1 MNITQENF
9 LLNRKA
15 FYLKELSE
23 LKDKEIEILENINT
37 LDSILSTYE
46 DEPEPISEK
55 EIPFT
60 TKFLSV
66 DERTIEVSIS
76 EEQQGEDKD
85 KFHAQVI
92 EIAKCLLDL
101 IKPSLKES
109 SLFIDQETEKCTES
123 FLKGLADT
131 MFSVTY
137 NTKDITQED
146 LKDVIEELSSVFGV
160 PQITQQPIINY
171 DPSTTSNTDN
181 YIRDLAIL
189 EERKIQEQIR
199 KEENEKDN
207 KLLSILERRT
217 KAFEEYLKKS
227 KS

>member
-85 KFHAQVI
+85 KFHGQI
-92 EIAKCLLDL
+92 LEIVKCLLDL
-101 IKPSLKES
+101 IKTPSKES
-109 SLFIDQETEKCTES
+109 SFFMEQETKKCTEP

-146 LKDVIEELSSVFGV
+146 PKDVIEELS
-160 PQITQQPIINY
+160 PDLEMKQAPIMGY

-181 YIRDLAIL
+181 YIGDLAIL
-189 EERKIQEQIR
+189 EERKIQEKIR
-199 KEENEKDN
+199 EEENEKEN
-207 KLLSILERRT
+207 KLLSILDRLT
-217 KAFEEYLKKS
+217 KAFEKYVKKI
-227 KS
+227 K

>member
-1 MNITQENF
+1 MNTAHKNF
-9 LLNRKA
+9 LLDRKA
-15 FYLKELSE
+15 SHLKELSE
-23 LKDKEIEILENINT
+23 LKDTEIEILENLIA
-37 LDSILSTYE
+37 LDKALSIYE
-46 DEPEPISEK
+46 DDPEPIPEK

-85 KFHAQVI
+85 KFHGQI
-92 EIAKCLLDL
+92 LEIVKCLLDL
-101 IKPSLKES
+101 IKPSSKES
-109 SLFIDQETEKCTES
+109 SFFMEQETKKCTEP

-146 LKDVIEELSSVFGV
+146 LKDVIEELSPGAGMY
-160 PQITQQPIINY
+160 QAPIMSY

-207 KLLSILERRT
+207 KLLSILDRIAT
-217 KAFEEYLKKS
+217 TFEKYVKKI

>member
-76 EEQQGEDKD
+76 EEKEGEDKD
-85 KFHAQVI
+85 KFYDQII
-92 EIAKCLLDL
+92 EIVKCLLDL
-101 IKPSLKES
+101 IKPPIVES
-109 SLFIDQETEKCTES
+109 FFVEQETEKCTES
-123 FLKGLADT
+123 FLTGLAES
-131 MFSVTY
+131 MFSGDPFKEETTVT
-137 NTKDITQED
+137 N
-146 LKDVIEELSSVFGV
+146 
-160 PQITQQPIINY
+160 
-171 DPSTTSNTDN
+171 SNTTYFSD
-181 YIRDLAIL
+181 YIIGLYPI
-189 EERKIQEQIR
+189 E
-199 KEENEKDN
+199 KESDESPRNLYGL
-207 KLLSILERRT
+207 KL
-217 KAFEEYLKKS
+217 
-227 KS
+227 

>member
-1 MNITQENF
+1 MNTAHKNF
-9 LLNRKA
+9 LLDRKA
-15 FYLKELSE
+15 SHLKELSE
-23 LKDKEIEILENINT
+23 LKDTEIEILENLIA
-37 LDSILSTYE
+37 LDKALSIYE
-46 DEPEPISEK
+46 DDPEPIPET
-55 EIPFT
+55 ELPFT
-60 TKFLSV
+60 TKFVSM

-85 KFHAQVI
+85 KFHGQI
-92 EIAKCLLDL
+92 LEIVKCLLDL
-101 IKPSLKES
+101 IKPSSKES
-109 SLFIDQETEKCTES
+109 SFFMEQETKKCTEP

-160 PQITQQPIINY
+160 PQITQPPIINY

-189 EERKIQEQIR
+189 EERKIQEKIR
-199 KEENEKDN
+199 EEENEKEN
-207 KLLSILERRT
+207 KFLSILDRLT
-217 KAFEEYLKKS
+217 KAFEKYVKKI
-227 KS
+227 K